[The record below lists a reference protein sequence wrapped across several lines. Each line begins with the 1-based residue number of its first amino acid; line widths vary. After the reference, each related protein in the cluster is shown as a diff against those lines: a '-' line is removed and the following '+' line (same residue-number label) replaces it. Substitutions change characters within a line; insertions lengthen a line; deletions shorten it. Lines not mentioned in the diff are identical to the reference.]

1 MFVYILS
8 FSKRK
13 EKKELYINDP
23 TAQLEKE
30 MGGSMSYPSW
40 AGIVRLILQ
49 LFHALFWKYMKKKSM
64 LIAHSPGLIRS
75 MHYHY
80 KIDNFKNS
88 HI

>member
-30 MGGSMSYPSW
+30 MGGSMSYPGW
-40 AGIVRLILQ
+40 AGIVKVLLQ
-49 LFHALFWKYMKKKSM
+49 LFHVLFWRDMKKSM
-64 LIAHSPGLIRS
+64 MIVHSPGLIRS

-80 KIDNFKNS
+80 KIDYFKNS